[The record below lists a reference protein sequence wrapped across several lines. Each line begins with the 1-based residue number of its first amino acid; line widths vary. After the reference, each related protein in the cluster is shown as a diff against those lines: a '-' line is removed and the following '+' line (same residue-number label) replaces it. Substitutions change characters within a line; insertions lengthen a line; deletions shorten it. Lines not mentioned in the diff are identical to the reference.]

1 MYSVVLMMAMTGGA
15 ETPDFGRRGGCAG
28 GCYGGGYSCGGC
40 YGGGWGCSGGGCHGG
55 GHGGGRLFG
64 GHGRRGHGCHGG
76 GYVCAGGYGCAG
88 GCFGGGYGCMGGGY
102 GCMGGGYGCMGGG
115 YGCAGGFGGC
125 YGGGMAYGCA
135 GGWGCAGGYG
145 CAGGV
150 VLPPVTGPAPK
161 QKGEKIPPPVK
172 SQLEAPATILV
183 SLPAEAKLLVDG
195 AATMSTSSERRLVS
209 PTLQTGRDYHY
220 TLTAEVV
227 RNGQTVREERPVTVR
242 AGEETRVQFTFTE
255 AAVTASR

>member
-15 ETPDFGRRGGCAG
+15 ETPDFGRRGGCSG
-28 GCYGGGYSCGGC
+28 GCYGGGYGCAGG
-40 YGGGWGCSGGGCHGG
+40 YVGCSGGGYGCSGGSACHGG
-55 GHGGGRLFG
+55 
-64 GHGRRGHGCHGG
+64 GRRGHGHRRGHGCSGGCSG
-76 GYVCAGGYGCAG
+76 GYVGCAGGYGCMG
-88 GCFGGGYGCMGGGY
+88 GGGYGCMGGYGGGY
-102 GCMGGGYGCMGGG
+102 GCTGGYGGGYGCMGGMG
-115 YGCAGGFGGC
+115 H
-125 YGGGMAYGCA
+125 
-135 GGWGCAGGYG
+135 GGYG

-150 VLPPVTGPAPK
+150 VGPPVTGPGVI

-172 SQLEAPATILV
+172 SQLQAPATILV

-195 AATMSTSSERRLVS
+195 AATMSTSTERRLVS
-209 PTLQTGRDYHY
+209 PALQTGREYHY